1 MDESPIP
8 THNDSIGKSSF
19 STKKTPS
26 RKLHNENSLDESDSL
41 SQSSNQ
47 DYDSD
52 DVRTLEVHTP
62 SFSVIEDSPE
72 RARSLV
78 APESETPIKPKKRYS
93 LKVTIPITL
102 LGLF

>member
-1 MDESPIP
+1 MDQAPIP
-8 THNDSIGKSSF
+8 TPNDSISKSSF

-26 RKLHNENSLDESDSL
+26 CKLHNENSLDESDSL
-41 SQSSNQ
+41 SQSSDQ

-52 DVRTLEVHTP
+52 SVRTLEVHTP
-62 SFSVIEDSPE
+62 DFSVIEDSPE
-72 RARSLV
+72 RVKSLV

-93 LKVTIPITL
+93 LKVTILITL

>member
-1 MDESPIP
+1 MDQAPIP
-8 THNDSIGKSSF
+8 TPHDSISKSSF
-19 STKKTPS
+19 SIKKTPS
-26 RKLHNENSLDESDSL
+26 RKLLNENSLDESDSL

-47 DYDSD
+47 DNDSD
-52 DVRTLEVHTP
+52 HVGILEVDTP
-62 SFSVIEDSPE
+62 DFSVTEDTRE

-78 APESETPIKPKKRYS
+78 APESEKTIKPKKRYS

>member
-1 MDESPIP
+1 MDQAPIP
-8 THNDSIGKSSF
+8 TPHDSISISSF
-19 STKKTPS
+19 SIKKTPS

-41 SQSSNQ
+41 SQPSNQ

-52 DVRTLEVHTP
+52 HVGILEVDTP
-62 SFSVIEDSPE
+62 DFSVTEDSAE

-78 APESETPIKPKKRYS
+78 APESEKIIKPKKRYS